1 MLEKLGHEIVH
12 DENYW
17 SKYYSTRTAPEEA
30 SNFAQYVVERYA
42 KVGQFMIE
50 LGCGNGRDA
59 RYFADN
65 GVNVDAID
73 LCESEIEELNK
84 NNGYHT
90 NLQYRAGDF
99 TSLED
104 TEDKY
109 DLIYSRFTL
118 HSVNAI
124 SQKSTLEWSARNLAS
139 DGRLC
144 IETRGQK
151 NELYRRGEP
160 VSGEIDAYNYEGH
173 YRRFVEFEDF
183 KEEVTNTGLHILEAK
198 EQKGFAPFKDTDYH
212 FIRVIAEPLSSNS

>member
-12 DENYW
+12 DEDYW
-17 SKYYSTRTAPEEA
+17 SEYYLTRAAPEEA
-30 SNFAQYVVERYA
+30 SNFAEYVMARYA
-42 KVGQFMIE
+42 KLGHSMIE

-59 RYFADN
+59 RFFASS
-65 GVNVDAID
+65 GLNVKAID
-73 LCESEIEELNK
+73 LCESEIEELNR
-84 NNGYHT
+84 NNGHYD

-104 TEDKY
+104 TEGKY

-124 SQKSTLEWSARNLAS
+124 SQKSTLEWSARNLTD
-139 DGRLC
+139 DGKLC

-151 NELYRRGEP
+151 NELYKKGEP
-160 VSGEIDAYNYEGH
+160 VSGEVDAYNYEGH
-173 YRRFVEFEDF
+173 YRRFVEFEAF
-183 KEEVTNTGLHILEAK
+183 KEEITKTGLHILVAQ

-212 FIRVIAEPLSSNS
+212 FIRVIAEPLSSSS